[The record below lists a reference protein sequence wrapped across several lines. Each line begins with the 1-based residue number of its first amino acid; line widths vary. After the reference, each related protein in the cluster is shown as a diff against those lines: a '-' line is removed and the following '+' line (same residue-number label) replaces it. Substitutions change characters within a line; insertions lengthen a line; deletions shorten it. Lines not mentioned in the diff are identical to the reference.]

1 MLTMEN
7 IFSEIIE
14 NGGSTP
20 CRKETRLL
28 HDFLKELHSGTKD
41 LEFGVKYHIKASGT
55 KHSGLDVH

>member
-1 MLTMEN
+1 MEN

-20 CRKETRLL
+20 CRKVNEIASR
-28 HDFLKELHSGTKD
+28 FPERVASGTKD